1 MGTKCPRVGPRFL
14 KAVVLCYY
22 LAATVCFHAL
32 LSGAMAEQDPGIPG
46 LRTLATKHY
55 LIHTDLDDALARELA
70 EDLEFCFGE
79 FSRRLSMFEG
89 LGRPGSDQPFNVY
102 LLKNHA
108 DYVKLSGG
116 EFPNTGGLFISRTR
130 TLAVYLEG
138 QGREQMR
145 KTLRHEAFHQF
156 AHEKVGPGLPVW
168 LNEGLAQLFEESLR
182 MDDQLRVGLVPPD
195 RLRQLQHDVVHDRL
209 VDFQAILQLNDEG
222 WARTLADRG
231 RAATH
236 YTQAW
241 AMVHFL
247 IYAQDARGNA
257 LYRDRFNAML
267 LDIAEGRTGWGAFT
281 DRFGHNLDGFR
292 QRFTQYVQ
300 GLRATPEAKTLDDQ
314 RVLAELLVLL
324 RQRGMNFKSVEDFRE
339 HVVER
344 RYRLECRRDD
354 VIWSTDPDVGVYFRD
369 TKGRL
374 LDSRQLRFM
383 PDPLGEMPLLIRRPG
398 DGLVYNTR
406 FYLLGDRLM
415 HETHC
420 ESDFEPSQVTRLP

>member
-1 MGTKCPRVGPRFL
+1 
-14 KAVVLCYY
+14 
-22 LAATVCFHAL
+22 
-32 LSGAMAEQDPGIPG
+32 MAQPDPAIPG
-46 LRTLATKHY
+46 LRTLATQHY
-55 LIHTDLDDALARELA
+55 LIHTDLDDDLARELA
-70 EDLEFCFGE
+70 DELEFCYGE
-79 FSRRLSMFEG
+79 FSRRLSMFDD
-89 LGRPGSDQPFNVY
+89 LGRPGSDKPFDVY
-102 LLKNHA
+102 LLKNHS

-116 EFPNTGGLFISRTR
+116 EFPNTGGLFLSQKRL
-130 TLAVYLEG
+130 LAVYLED

-156 AHEKVGPGLPVW
+156 AHEKVGPDLPVW

-182 MDDQLRVGLVPPD
+182 IEDQLRVGLVPPD
-195 RLRQLQHDVVHDRL
+195 RLRQLQHDISEGRL
-209 VDFQAILQLNDEG
+209 EDFEVILRLNEEG
-222 WARTLADRG
+222 WSRTLADRG

-247 IYAQDARGNA
+247 IYAQDAAGNA

-267 LDIAEGRTGWGAFT
+267 LDIAEGKTGWVAFT
-281 DRFGHNLDGFR
+281 DRFGKNLDGFR

-300 GLRATPEAKTLDDQ
+300 GLLPTPEAKTLDDQ

-324 RQRGMNFKSVEDFRE
+324 RQRGMSFKSVEEFRE

-354 VIWSTDPDVGVYFRD
+354 VFWSTDPDVGVYFRD
-369 TKGRL
+369 ARGRL
-374 LDSRQLRFM
+374 LDGRRLAFM
-383 PDPLGEMPLLIRRPG
+383 PDPLGELPQLIRRPG
-398 DGLVYNTR
+398 DGLVYQTR
-406 FYLLGDRLM
+406 FYLLNDRLM
-415 HETHC
+415 HETRC